1 MANAEAPTPASHLS
15 AQELL
20 KLGNNGREIPVLN
33 KVWPIVIG
41 TFFGVGSGVFIN
53 FQTRRPVFSGIQKHV
68 LLTAGFIGALT
79 YVQKQRDSYL
89 AEKDAVY
96 RHYVELH
103 PEDFPVPE
111 RRKIGDILEPW
122 IPVR

>member
-1 MANAEAPTPASHLS
+1 MANTATPAAHLS

-20 KLGNNGREIPVLN
+20 KLGNSGRETPFLN
-33 KVWPIVIG
+33 KIWPQVVG
-41 TFFGVGSGVFIN
+41 TFFGIGTGVFLN

-68 LLTAGFIGALT
+68 LLTAGFIGVLT
-79 YVQKQRDSYL
+79 YVQNQRESYL

-111 RRKIGDILEPW
+111 RRKIGDIFEPW